1 MFERRIIMNIPSLM
15 TFKSDVACLLEDF
28 SIRQAMEKMRFHGYT
43 AVPVI
48 DRAGKYIATL
58 SEGDLLWYLNDVN
71 ENEGAVNTEMLFLKD
86 ILKKNKYKAV
96 NINADENTLYSYV
109 LEQNFVPVVDDRN
122 MFIGIITRKAFLTAI
137 KQ

>member
-1 MFERRIIMNIPSLM
+1 MNIPSLM
-15 TFKSDVACLLEDF
+15 TFKSDVAFLLEDF

-58 SEGDLLWYLNDVN
+58 SEGDILWYLNDVN

>member
-1 MFERRIIMNIPSLM
+1 MNIPSLM
-15 TFKSDVACLLEDF
+15 TFKSDVAFLLEDF

-96 NINADENTLYSYV
+96 NINASAV
-109 LEQNFVPVVDDRN
+109 L
-122 MFIGIITRKAFLTAI
+122 
-137 KQ
+137 

>member
-1 MFERRIIMNIPSLM
+1 MNIPSLM
-15 TFKSDVACLLEDF
+15 TFKSDVAFLLEDF